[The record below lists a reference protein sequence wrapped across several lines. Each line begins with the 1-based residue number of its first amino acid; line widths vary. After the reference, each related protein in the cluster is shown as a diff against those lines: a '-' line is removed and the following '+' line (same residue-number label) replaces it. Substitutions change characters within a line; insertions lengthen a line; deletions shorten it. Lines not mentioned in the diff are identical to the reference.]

1 MIQTEP
7 FALILSVAA
16 QRAQNEHQVAFV
28 ASWQETLAQLERA
41 FAAPSS
47 DRWASHLSLSYVS
60 SRFQSQNLLRCYL

>member
-47 DRWASHLSLSYVS
+47 DR
-60 SRFQSQNLLRCYL
+60 